1 MDRKSLEDN
10 FFFEQFYWWFL
21 GRRRILRNL
30 IRKFFK
36 GTRQS
41 IALDV
46 GCGTGIILN
55 DLQEYAI
62 PVGIDPS
69 KIALDFTKRRG
80 HKNLF
85 CGDVCRLPL
94 KSETF
99 DLIVI
104 MGVLYHKGVESDE
117 AAIRELYRVLK
128 KGGVVIIDEA
138 AYNYLQSKHNLTVGG
153 IRRYTRSQLVNK
165 CKKCNLEILKSSYW
179 NVLMLPLYYL
189 IVKLEN
195 HPFTKKRYSKLIKLP
210 NFINNILKTYLYAE
224 AFLLKYV
231 NFPIGTSVVVVA
243 KKK

>member
-99 DLIVI
+99 DLIII

-138 AYNYLQSKHNLTVGG
+138 AYNYLQSKHNLAVGG

-195 HPFTKKRYSKLIKLP
+195 HPFTKKKYSKLIKLP

-231 NFPIGTSVVVVA
+231 NFPIGPSIVVVA